1 MSALVGAPALFL
13 LAFAA
18 QVVIWRL
25 RRPRAQ
31 YAGLLRLYL
40 GALALATAGLVVAR
54 LAHLETA
61 RALPLEPL
69 DYATFVQF
77 YVALVLA
84 FGTTYSAVQADSPT
98 MSILLAVAAAGGR
111 GLGLAELLDRFPDRV
126 LVVPRLDD
134 LVAGGLAWLRDGRYV
149 IGPRGVFLARVFV
162 VFRRVLGMERGG

>member
-1 MSALVGAPALFL
+1 MSALAAAPALFL
-13 LAFAA
+13 FAFAA
-18 QVVIWRL
+18 QVVIWRR

-40 GALALATAGLVVAR
+40 GALAVATAGLVVAR
-54 LAHLETA
+54 LARLEAA
-61 RALPLEPL
+61 RGLPLEPL

-134 LVAGGLAWLRDGRYV
+134 LVAGGLARLRDGRYV
-149 IGPRGVFLARVFV
+149 IGPRGVLLARTFV